1 MDAVN
6 WLVHGKHGDAPECA
20 CPIVAAYV
28 IQGNDGMPD
37 DIRQRLLGYLH
48 RIAGSRNADS
58 ENARLR
64 VLVLAAARVFV
75 PLALDAAGLTVEAT
89 KLRLLPDD
97 TTFEDLEI
105 AAWEAGAEA
114 AKATGAEAAKAA
126 WEAASAATRAASAA
140 GAEAAW
146 VEAAK
151 ATGAEAAKAATR
163 AASAAWAEAAW
174 EAGAAWATGVEAAKA
189 ATRAASAATRAATRA
204 AEAAGAT
211 GAAWATGVEAA
222 TRAATRAA
230 SAAARAVGWTTGNW
244 DAYFDVLDAVLNAGP
259 QGEPWSADTVA
270 CGTARFVEAGGLLE
284 AV

>member
-6 WLVHGKHGDAPECA
+6 WLVHGKHGDEPECA

-28 IQGNDGMPD
+28 IQGNDAMPD

-64 VLVLAAARVFV
+64 VLVLAAARMFV
-75 PLALDAAGLTVEAT
+75 PLALDATGLTVKAT

-105 AAWEAGAEA
+105 ATRAARTAGAEEATWAAWPARTAGVEAATWAALAAREAGAEA
-114 AKATGAEAAKAA
+114 AKAAA
-126 WEAASAATRAASAA
+126 
-140 GAEAAW
+140 
-146 VEAAK
+146 
-151 ATGAEAAKAATR
+151 
-163 AASAAWAEAAW
+163 
-174 EAGAAWATGVEAAKA
+174 
-189 ATRAASAATRAATRA
+189 RAATRA
-204 AEAAGAT
+204 AAAAHAAG
-211 GAAWATGVEAA
+211 WL
-222 TRAATRAA
+222 
-230 SAAARAVGWTTGNW
+230 TGNW

-270 CGTARFVEAGGLLE
+270 DGTARFVEAGGLLE

>member
-1 MDAVN
+1 MNAIVPVFRLRRGHSDDPSQGACAMDAVN

-28 IQGNDGMPD
+28 IQGNDEMPD

-64 VLVLAAARVFV
+64 VLVLAAVRTFV
-75 PLALDAAGLTVEAT
+75 PLALDATGLTVEAT

-97 TTFEDLEI
+97 TEFEDLEI
-105 AAWEAGAEA
+105 ATRATEAAIWWAGATE
-114 AKATGAEAAKAA
+114 AKATKAA
-126 WEAASAATRAASAA
+126 TRAVSVAWATRAASAA
-140 GAEAAW
+140 WATRAASAAW
-146 VEAAK
+146 ATRAAS
-151 ATGAEAAKAATR
+151 AAWAAGGTGAEAAKAATR
-163 AASAAWAEAAW
+163 AASAA
-174 EAGAAWATGVEAAKA
+174 
-189 ATRAASAATRAATRA
+189 
-204 AEAAGAT
+204 
-211 GAAWATGVEAA
+211 
-222 TRAATRAA
+222 A
-230 SAAARAVGWTTGNW
+230 SAAARIAGWTTGNW

-270 CGTARFVEAGGLLE
+270 DGTARFVEAGGMLE